1 MKSPM
6 YHITL
11 SEEIKRLCPAFQGV
25 AVMAQVTNS
34 AHNAELWRE
43 IDAFT
48 RELRAGETAESIK
61 QQPAIAATREAYKRC
76 GKDPSRYRPSAE
88 SQPKLSQ
95 MWSGQ
100 GESTKRAAPSFTSMW
115 TV

>member
-1 MKSPM
+1 M

-48 RELRAGETAESIK
+48 RELRAGETAKPTSVAAK
-61 QQPAIAATREAYKRC
+61 PPAVTVLPPKHCAAVLCGDSNCTKSTR
-76 GKDPSRYRPSAE
+76 
-88 SQPKLSQ
+88 
-95 MWSGQ
+95 W
-100 GESTKRAAPSFTSMW
+100 
-115 TV
+115 

>member
-1 MKSPM
+1 M

-48 RELRAGETAESIK
+48 RELRADETAESIK

-76 GKDPSRYRPSAE
+76 GKDHISPYPL
-88 SQPKLSQ
+88 QHLLFPDFLMYLS
-95 MWSGQ
+95 
-100 GESTKRAAPSFTSMW
+100 
-115 TV
+115 

>member
-1 MKSPM
+1 M

-34 AHNAELWRE
+34 AHNSELWRE

-76 GKDPSRYRPSAE
+76 GKTPAVTVLP
-88 SQPKLSQ
+88 PKHCAAVLCGGSNCTK
-95 MWSGQ
+95 
-100 GESTKRAAPSFTSMW
+100 STRW
-115 TV
+115 

>member
-1 MKSPM
+1 MKSLM

-48 RELRAGETAESIK
+48 RELRAGETAVAAKI
-61 QQPAIAATREAYKRC
+61 PAVTVLPPKHCAAVLCGGSNCTKSTR
-76 GKDPSRYRPSAE
+76 
-88 SQPKLSQ
+88 
-95 MWSGQ
+95 W
-100 GESTKRAAPSFTSMW
+100 
-115 TV
+115 